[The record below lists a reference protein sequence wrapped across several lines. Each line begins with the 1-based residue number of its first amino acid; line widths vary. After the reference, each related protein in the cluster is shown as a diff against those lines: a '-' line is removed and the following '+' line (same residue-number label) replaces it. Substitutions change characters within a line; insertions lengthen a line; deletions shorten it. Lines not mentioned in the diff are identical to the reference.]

1 MHFLGTRKICGKK
14 IRGPAVLCLCGGRTR
29 EQTNGMSAE
38 CSSLLGVP
46 SEFCL
51 QSLHMNGLTAEGGNS
66 VFMKVRFFFV
76 TKLA

>member
-1 MHFLGTRKICGKK
+1 M
-14 IRGPAVLCLCGGRTR
+14 
-29 EQTNGMSAE
+29 NGMSAE
-38 CSSLLGVP
+38 CSGLLGVP

-51 QSLHMNGLTAEGGNS
+51 QSLHTNGLTAEGGNS